1 MFKSSHKATDKK
13 TLSQKGNEAE
23 QNSEGV
29 YSQAKA
35 TQGLSQ
41 IQLMADQ
48 SAKQSRT
55 TRQQTE
61 QNKTGIPDD
70 LKYGIENLSGQSL
83 KDVRVKYNSPK
94 PASLQAKAFA
104 QGSEIHIGSG
114 HENTLPHE
122 AWHIAQQKQGRVQST
137 TQLKGSTNINDNK
150 SLEKEADIM
159 GSKAQSLGFNTPPS
173 ALKSVVTSSSIPAQR
188 VQGEEKENFVKNQ
201 VKIIEG
207 KITSQKQ
214 VDSGPQDAAEK
225 PIAKDKIEAAA
236 ATRIQA
242 LSRGKAGRSRAKE
255 EREAAAAAAKKQQE
269 EREAAATTKIQA
281 LSRGKA
287 GRSIAK
293 EKREAAATTKIQ
305 ALSRG
310 KAVRSRAK
318 EEREAATRIQALSRG
333 KAGRSIAK
341 EEREA
346 AKAAAA
352 AAAKKQQEEQKF
364 RRDAQDKFNE
374 QYGGKGE
381 GPSAPEET
389 LDTASESIG
398 SSETFTGLGDQ
409 GIEDYVGLS
418 GSSAAAVSNKSD
430 ASENENHSNSKT
442 DNGSDDGFRIG
453 GGITSG
459 LSTLLNMFKS
469 GQDLEFAMSRDRKE
483 RMTKDEKGNDKIS
496 LSKVGSTLSRG
507 ASNST
512 KFALSVASNVK
523 EGAKTI
529 GSHFKNGAHVAKQAG
544 GVMAGFQ
551 AASGVLDVLNGVNEV
566 RKARTRK
573 KGIDDEILN
582 NNSTPDKAEG
592 LKLMQEHQKK
602 SRNRGIFK
610 ASTGVLDAA
619 AGFSALGGAVPIAA
633 GLASTSAGI
642 KALNASKKKITEI
655 GREGAARRIRTK
667 EQIAQ
672 DALIKQLRYDKYA
685 NNHENRVQELEGQA
699 PADGSGFFGKMYH
712 RISTPVRYM
721 QKIYHQNMGTRNKR
735 LLEEHKQ
742 KIGGTGERE
751 DFENYADRKINKYKD
766 KGWSLQGFK
775 NSFYGRREEDSGGTK
790 PKLAEARLFNFNTE
804 KTKEKKKENLDK
816 LTNFLLNND
825 GYRQQMIG
833 KDSLYFIDLTDDVA
847 KKEIIKEKL
856 TGDKHHNR
864 SAYKQRN
871 QNQGGVP

>member
-242 LSRGKAGRSRAKE
+242 LSRGKA
-255 EREAAAAAAKKQQE
+255 
-269 EREAAATTKIQA
+269 
-281 LSRGKA
+281 
-287 GRSIAK
+287 
-293 EKREAAATTKIQ
+293 
-305 ALSRG
+305 
-310 KAVRSRAK
+310 VRSRAK

-333 KAGRSIAK
+333 KAGRSIAKEEREAAKAAAAAAAKKQQEETEAAATTRIQALRRGKAGRSRAK

>member
-255 EREAAAAAAKKQQE
+255 EREAAAAAAAAKKQQE
-269 EREAAATTKIQA
+269 EREAAATTRIQA
-281 LSRGKA
+281 LRRGKA
-287 GRSIAK
+287 G
-293 EKREAAATTKIQ
+293 
-305 ALSRG
+305 
-310 KAVRSRAK
+310 RSRAK
-318 EEREAATRIQALSRG
+318 EEREAA
-333 KAGRSIAK
+333 KAA
-341 EEREA
+341 
-346 AKAAAA
+346 AAAA